1 MQSMQ
6 NPYVKRKQGHSC
18 PLCHVWTFR
27 NHCPICNYTLEEA
40 EQVIIES
47 LNEEEK

>member
-1 MQSMQ
+1 MK
-6 NPYVKRKQGHSC
+6 NKGHFC
-18 PLCHVWTFR
+18 PLCKTHGFP
-27 NHCPICNYTLEEA
+27 NHCRSCGYTLEEA

>member
-6 NPYVKRKQGHSC
+6 DPPVKRKQGHNC